1 VWTYF
6 DNFDGELITSNMKK
20 WDYDIDR
27 SDLNKNIIIESTF
40 DYLSEED
47 HKALEAYLKVVD
59 ELFFSH
65 YEVTR

>member
-1 VWTYF
+1 
-6 DNFDGELITSNMKK
+6 MKK
-20 WDYDIDR
+20 GDYDIDR

>member
-1 VWTYF
+1 MGNWLLQTWRK
-6 DNFDGELITSNMKK
+6 ET
-20 WDYDIDR
+20 DIDR
-27 SDLNKNIIIESTF
+27 SDLNKNIIIEPTF